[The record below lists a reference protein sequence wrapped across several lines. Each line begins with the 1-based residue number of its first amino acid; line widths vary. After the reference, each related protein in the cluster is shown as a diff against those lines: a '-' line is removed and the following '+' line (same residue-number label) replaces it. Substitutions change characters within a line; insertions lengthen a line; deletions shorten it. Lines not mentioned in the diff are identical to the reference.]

1 MRDNIASGVTP
12 TPHPWGY
19 KSLVTKLLKL
29 MISHRPPATLHDR
42 VVNAIAKQAI
52 SHVAYT
58 NRDNHR
64 TFCLVS
70 GSQEVWPDVI
80 LCDQDN
86 LLVQHVVE
94 VETYESLTL
103 TPLDRWRTIAS
114 AVRANGTLWLLVPEA
129 AVQQTADLCRAHGI
143 RARVASWSLGTGGVT
158 VSWHQTRRPV
168 RMAPAVAAN
177 STE

>member
-1 MRDNIASGVTP
+1 
-12 TPHPWGY
+12 
-19 KSLVTKLLKL
+19 
-29 MISHRPPATLHDR
+29 MISHRPLEALHDR

-58 NRDNHR
+58 NSGNHR

-80 LCDQDN
+80 LCDQDA
-86 LLVQHVVE
+86 LLVEHVVE
-94 VETYESLTL
+94 VETLESLT
-103 TPLDRWRTIAS
+103 PKQLDRWRTIAA
-114 AVRANGTLWLLVPEA
+114 AVRDNGILWLLVPDI
-129 AVQQTADLCRAHGI
+129 AVRRAADLCREHGI
-143 RARVASWSLGTGGVT
+143 RARVGSWSLTPGGVT
-158 VSWHQTRRPV
+158 VSWHQARRPV

>member
-1 MRDNIASGVTP
+1 
-12 TPHPWGY
+12 
-19 KSLVTKLLKL
+19 
-29 MISHRPPATLHDR
+29 MISHRPPAALHDR

-58 NRDNHR
+58 NSSNHR

-80 LCDQDN
+80 LCDQDT

-94 VETYESLTL
+94 VETLDSLTA
-103 TPLDRWRTIAS
+103 TQFDRWRTIAA
-114 AVRANGTLWLLVPEA
+114 AVRANGTLWLLVPDT
-129 AVQQTADLCRAHGI
+129 AVQQTTDLCREHGI
-143 RARVASWSLGTGGVT
+143 RARVGSWSLGAGGVT
-158 VSWHQTRRPV
+158 VSWHQARRPV

-177 STE
+177 